1 MDVSTKT
8 WSEEVELGQSQWEI
22 LRQRKWSV
30 QFITVVLW
38 SPGYRRHT
46 INIYAIDGCW
56 LFSSWR
62 FLSSHKQ
69 SHSLAIDDPLGHG
82 SHHLLFLLMFLHRE
96 NKDES
101 ARLEVKGTQKND
113 QKSRCIRKNQ
123 ASPGRGVG
131 LLGHVERDYGLL
143 FLLGGCAASLLEH
156 HAVGCSIPCRIQQ
169 PKKES

>member
-8 WSEEVELGQSQWEI
+8 WSKKEVELGQSQWEI
-22 LRQRKWSV
+22 LRQRKQSV

-38 SPGYRRHT
+38 SPDYRRHT

-69 SHSLAIDDPLGHG
+69 SHSLAIDGPLGHG
-82 SHHLLFLLMFLHRE
+82 SHHLLFLLMLLHRE

-101 ARLEVKGTQKND
+101 FRWAVKGTQKN
-113 QKSRCIRKNQ
+113 N
-123 ASPGRGVG
+123 
-131 LLGHVERDYGLL
+131 
-143 FLLGGCAASLLEH
+143 
-156 HAVGCSIPCRIQQ
+156 RIQVQ
-169 PKKES
+169 KKEPSVPRARCGFVGACGTWLWFAFPVKELCCLPLRASCSRLLHTL